1 MKKNWIKKAMAIA
14 LSAAMILGVM
24 PAVTKPLEVRAAT
37 TNILPT
43 TTQFATKAE
52 LMTNYDLVDSTDA
65 TVQKVIFGQN
75 GSGTAQEWKIAGTD
89 TGIDDNNIVLFAATP
104 LGSNV
109 VFNSTT
115 STKTYDSDWKC
126 TYDSAPSTVNA
137 NHYGGSG
144 LRQTISN
151 LLDGESYFSTAEQG
165 KMNTT
170 TITTK
175 DTKNNTTYTTTD
187 KLYAGYSEGYGS
199 SYTSITVGTL
209 NSGLTIDKSNWGSG
223 YFWLRAPDTDYG
235 SSALPAMPGYYVFF
249 SDVYYNYAVVPAFD
263 LNLSSVIFASAAP
276 AATSDGGLSTK
287 TGDTDN
293 AFTLRYASS
302 GGKTAT
308 INEAGSEVAITGAT
322 DNMYLVVQNS
332 TGAYAK
338 ALTSGTTSVKASEI
352 EGIADFYNCQVWLE
366 STNATSRIT
375 TATEPTTKAAPS
387 TTEKDTP
394 VAPTPSDPTPPTP
407 TGPQIGDKSGWEEIK
422 NDVIDKVKDATTT
435 SEKITITIDMNDTTK
450 IDGGIID
457 AIKGKNVD
465 IVLDMGDGIKWTI
478 NGNSVTSDHVADI
491 DLGVTKNANTIPI
504 DVINSITGQKST
516 IQISLTHNGE
526 FGFTATLSI
535 GLDASNA
542 GYYANLFYYNASTGK
557 LEYMNAA
564 KIDANGN
571 ASLTFTHASD
581 YSIVIADKVMDGS
594 SDKSSGEEPTTSN
607 ENKGT
612 SPQTGDNTPMV
623 WLFILAIV
631 SGTGLIVL
639 GRKKKT
645 AK

>member
-1 MKKNWIKKAMAIA
+1 MKKKRFKQGAALA
-14 LSAAMILGVM
+14 LSFAMILGMM

-137 NHYGGSG
+137 NHYGGSD
-144 LRQTISN
+144 LRQTISDF
-151 LLDGESYFSTAEQG
+151 LKGESYFSSAEQG
-165 KMNTT
+165 KMNDT

-175 DTKNNTTYTTTD
+175 DTYNNTTYTTTD

-223 YFWLRAPDTDYG
+223 LFWLRAPGDIDGY
-235 SSALPAMPGYYVFF
+235 SALFAEPGYYVNGN
-249 SDVYYNYAVVPAFD
+249 DVDYDFVSVVPAFD

-287 TGDTDN
+287 TGDTNN
-293 AFTLRYASS
+293 AFTLRYASA
-302 GGKTAT
+302 GDETAT

-581 YSIVIADKVMDGS
+581 YSIVIADKVMDGK
-594 SDKSSGEEPTTSN
+594 DTTN
-607 ENKGT
+607 NT
-612 SPQTGDNTPMV
+612 PQKDDVPKTGDNTPIA
-623 WLFILAIV
+623 WLFVLALISGGTIV
-631 SGTGLIVL
+631 FFGR
-639 GRKKKT
+639 RKK
-645 AK
+645 ALR

>member
-1 MKKNWIKKAMAIA
+1 MKKKRFKQGAALA
-14 LSAAMILGVM
+14 LSFAMILGMM

-109 VFNSTT
+109 VFNSTR

-126 TYDSAPSTVNA
+126 TYDSVPSTVNP
-137 NHYGGSG
+137 NHYGGSD
-144 LRQTISN
+144 LRQTISDF
-151 LLDGESYFSTAEQG
+151 LKGESYFSSAEQG
-165 KMNTT
+165 KMNDT

-175 DTKNNTTYTTTD
+175 DTYNNTTYTTTD
-187 KLYAGYSEGYGS
+187 KLYAGYSEGYGT

-223 YFWLRAPDTDYG
+223 DFWLRAPDISYVIGALLAVPGDYVG
-235 SSALPAMPGYYVFF
+235 F
-249 SDVYYNYAVVPAFD
+249 SIVNDNSAVVPAFD
-263 LNLSSVIFASAAP
+263 LNLSSVIFASAAS

-302 GGKTAT
+302 GGETAT

-375 TATEPTTKAAPS
+375 TATEPTNQTQDS
-387 TTEKDTP
+387 TQAVSNEVQAT
-394 VAPTPSDPTPPTP
+394 
-407 TGPQIGDKSGWEEIK
+407 DKTSGSMMAIWILL
-422 NDVIDKVKDATTT
+422 
-435 SEKITITIDMNDTTK
+435 
-450 IDGGIID
+450 GIIVVVV
-457 AIKGKNVD
+457 IG
-465 IVLDMGDGIKWTI
+465 GTTI
-478 NGNSVTSDHVADI
+478 YMRR
-491 DLGVTKNANTIPI
+491 K
-504 DVINSITGQKST
+504 
-516 IQISLTHNGE
+516 
-526 FGFTATLSI
+526 
-535 GLDASNA
+535 
-542 GYYANLFYYNASTGK
+542 TGK
-557 LEYMNAA
+557 
-564 KIDANGN
+564 
-571 ASLTFTHASD
+571 
-581 YSIVIADKVMDGS
+581 
-594 SDKSSGEEPTTSN
+594 EED
-607 ENKGT
+607 ENKE
-612 SPQTGDNTPMV
+612 
-623 WLFILAIV
+623 
-631 SGTGLIVL
+631 
-639 GRKKKT
+639 
-645 AK
+645 